1 MSDQNVRLSSFIFI
15 IISFV
20 FYIEDLFRE
29 REVSV

>member
-1 MSDQNVRLSSFIFI
+1 VSDQNVRLSSFIFI